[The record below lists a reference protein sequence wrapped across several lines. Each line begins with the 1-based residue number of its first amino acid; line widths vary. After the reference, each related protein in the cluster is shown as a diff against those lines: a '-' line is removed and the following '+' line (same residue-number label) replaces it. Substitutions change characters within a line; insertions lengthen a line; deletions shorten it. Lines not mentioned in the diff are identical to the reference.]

1 MEYSSLV
8 LQYFEEVIS
17 FKNFLMN
24 YKLRCVHCGRI
35 YSPDEVR
42 YTCPTCGQR
51 LGTLEVIYNG
61 EVSITKDFDIEHK
74 GIWAFSELLPL
85 EEKHFEVPLLVGNT
99 PLYEEKGLAD
109 ELGLASLYI
118 KDDGR
123 NPTASYK
130 DRASVMAIAKAKEL
144 GIDTIYC
151 ASTGNA
157 ASSIAGLSAAS
168 GMKSIIF
175 VPKSAPAAKLTQLLV
190 YGATV
195 IAVDGSYDEAFDLSM
210 EIGEKFGWYC
220 RNSAINPYLLEG
232 KKTGAMEAAFQLDW
246 DVPDVAMVS
255 VGDGTVVSSIY
266 KGFKDLMDVGFVDRI
281 PVIIGVQAE
290 GANAVMRTF
299 ESGIFDAPK
308 DMVAHSIADSIAVGK
323 PRDVL
328 KACKYVKASGG
339 RFISVSDKEIG
350 EAIVELSRKT
360 GIFAEPAGAAAYAG
374 LKKVHEELNGKSVI
388 IFVTGNGLK
397 DIDSVKRFVG
407 HIYSVKPI
415 CEEVKE
421 ALRDAGAI

>member
-1 MEYSSLV
+1 
-8 LQYFEEVIS
+8 
-17 FKNFLMN
+17 MN

-35 YSPDEVR
+35 YDPNDVR
-42 YTCPTCGQR
+42 YTCPICGQR
-51 LGTLEVIYNG
+51 LGTLEVIYERQGIVNR
-61 EVSITKDFDIEHK
+61 DFDVEHR
-74 GIWAFSELLPL
+74 GIWAFSEFLPIKR
-85 EEKHFEVPLLVGNT
+85 EHFEVPLLVGNT
-99 PLYEEKGLAD
+99 PIYEERKLAD

-130 DRASVMAIAKAKEL
+130 DRASAVAIAKAKEL
-144 GIDTIYC
+144 NIDTIYC

-220 RNSAINPYLLEG
+220 RNSAVNPYLLEG
-232 KKTGAMEAAFQLDW
+232 KKTGAMEAALQLGW
-246 DVPDVAMVS
+246 NVPDFAMVS

-266 KGFKDLMDVGFVDRI
+266 KGFKDLKDVGFVDRI
-281 PVIIGVQAE
+281 PRMIGVQAE

-299 ESGIFDAPK
+299 ESGKFDVPR

-328 KACKYVKASGG
+328 KACKYVRASGG
-339 RFISVSDKEIG
+339 RFVSVSDEEIG
-350 EAIVELSRKT
+350 RAVVELSRKT
-360 GIFAEPAGAAAYAG
+360 GVFAEPAGAAAYAG
-374 LKKVHEELNGKSVI
+374 LKKIHDELKGRSVI

-397 DIDSVKRFVG
+397 DVGSARRFVG
-407 HIYSVKPI
+407 KVYSVKPI
-415 CEEVKE
+415 KEEVEE
-421 ALRDAGAI
+421 ALRNAGAI